1 MIASDIW
8 CFRAIAAIGS
18 LPRMTSITISYRF
31 STVQRLGLG
40 IVPRPARMNCSPPP
54 RCGKAAEAP
63 LKNAPLQQLFHNVLV
78 QIEIHLSLL
87 CALNR
92 SNSKTVPNFLGRDKP
107 CRRSGPARHERSSLL
122 PPEPDCSTRPQSWTT
137 IPDCAF
143 HTAPPPFL
151 LRSRTE
157 IASFIAR
164 LHASSQTHA
173 QKCSTIP
180 AHALTHT
187 HRFSISENGSGI
199 HFNQGFCRGCARQE
213 SLIC

>member
-78 QIEIHLSLL
+78 QIELHLSLL

-92 SNSKTVPNFLGRDKP
+92 SNSKTVPNFGGRDTP
-107 CRRSGPARHERSSLL
+107 TNPFSSL
-122 PPEPDCSTRPQSWTT
+122 PASGHRR
-137 IPDCAF
+137 
-143 HTAPPPFL
+143 TAPTPHHPGLLPLPSVPHRPRPAEKHHFL
-151 LRSRTE
+151 TKSLSHTDAPLARMMLITSFL
-157 IASFIAR
+157 IAI
-164 LHASSQTHA
+164 
-173 QKCSTIP
+173 
-180 AHALTHT
+180 
-187 HRFSISENGSGI
+187 
-199 HFNQGFCRGCARQE
+199 
-213 SLIC
+213 

>member
-92 SNSKTVPNFLGRDKP
+92 SNSKTVPNFLGRD
-107 CRRSGPARHERSSLL
+107 SSSHAHASYPVLVHRLALL
-122 PPEPDCSTRPQSWTT
+122 
-137 IPDCAF
+137 
-143 HTAPPPFL
+143 
-151 LRSRTE
+151 
-157 IASFIAR
+157 
-164 LHASSQTHA
+164 LHASFRPPS
-173 QKCSTIP
+173 CSSP
-180 AHALTHT
+180 
-187 HRFSISENGSGI
+187 
-199 HFNQGFCRGCARQE
+199 CA
-213 SLIC
+213 SLIL

>member
-54 RCGKAAEAP
+54 RCRKAAEAP

-92 SNSKTVPNFLGRDKP
+92 SNSKTVPNFLGRDTTSFTLP
-107 CRRSGPARHERSSLL
+107 AVNSESFAVENVSGPRGLGL
-122 PPEPDCSTRPQSWTT
+122 PP
-137 IPDCAF
+137 
-143 HTAPPPFL
+143 
-151 LRSRTE
+151 
-157 IASFIAR
+157 
-164 LHASSQTHA
+164 LH
-173 QKCSTIP
+173 
-180 AHALTHT
+180 
-187 HRFSISENGSGI
+187 
-199 HFNQGFCRGCARQE
+199 RGDPE
-213 SLIC
+213 

>member
-63 LKNAPLQQLFHNVLV
+63 LKNAPLQQLFHSVLV
-78 QIEIHLSLL
+78 EIEIHLSLL

-92 SNSKTVPNFLGRDKP
+92 SNSKTVPNFVGRGK
-107 CRRSGPARHERSSLL
+107 GNGGEAEVTVRHAKLSSS
-122 PPEPDCSTRPQSWTT
+122 CFRV
-137 IPDCAF
+137 F
-143 HTAPPPFL
+143 V
-151 LRSRTE
+151 
-157 IASFIAR
+157 AS
-164 LHASSQTHA
+164 
-173 QKCSTIP
+173 
-180 AHALTHT
+180 AHV
-187 HRFSISENGSGI
+187 
-199 HFNQGFCRGCARQE
+199 
-213 SLIC
+213 

>member
-92 SNSKTVPNFLGRDKP
+92 SNSKTVPNFLGRDS
-107 CRRSGPARHERSSLL
+107 RSTHPQYLGDRQRPALRPGGRPFRSSRANTALAHIPAPSLPLLVTCPVALHALSPAPFLASTRL
-122 PPEPDCSTRPQSWTT
+122 PP
-137 IPDCAF
+137 
-143 HTAPPPFL
+143 PP
-151 LRSRTE
+151 
-157 IASFIAR
+157 
-164 LHASSQTHA
+164 HA
-173 QKCSTIP
+173 
-180 AHALTHT
+180 
-187 HRFSISENGSGI
+187 G
-199 HFNQGFCRGCARQE
+199 
-213 SLIC
+213 

>member
-92 SNSKTVPNFLGRDKP
+92 SNSETVPNCSESAGT
-107 CRRSGPARHERSSLL
+107 RH
-122 PPEPDCSTRPQSWTT
+122 DT
-137 IPDCAF
+137 ISNDNI
-143 HTAPPPFL
+143 L
-151 LRSRTE
+151 V
-157 IASFIAR
+157 
-164 LHASSQTHA
+164 
-173 QKCSTIP
+173 
-180 AHALTHT
+180 
-187 HRFSISENGSGI
+187 
-199 HFNQGFCRGCARQE
+199 
-213 SLIC
+213 

>member
-107 CRRSGPARHERSSLL
+107 NPIALQLWSTQELPIVFGSRVTLASLAGL
-122 PPEPDCSTRPQSWTT
+122 
-137 IPDCAF
+137 
-143 HTAPPPFL
+143 
-151 LRSRTE
+151 
-157 IASFIAR
+157 
-164 LHASSQTHA
+164 
-173 QKCSTIP
+173 
-180 AHALTHT
+180 
-187 HRFSISENGSGI
+187 
-199 HFNQGFCRGCARQE
+199 
-213 SLIC
+213 

>member
-92 SNSKTVPNFLGRDKP
+92 SNSKTVPNFLGRDTRSLFLFSHFCQTASSRAALSAGGP
-107 CRRSGPARHERSSLL
+107 FSRPESLTSWASLMRSG
-122 PPEPDCSTRPQSWTT
+122 D
-137 IPDCAF
+137 
-143 HTAPPPFL
+143 APLFL
-151 LRSRTE
+151 
-157 IASFIAR
+157 
-164 LHASSQTHA
+164 
-173 QKCSTIP
+173 
-180 AHALTHT
+180 
-187 HRFSISENGSGI
+187 G
-199 HFNQGFCRGCARQE
+199 
-213 SLIC
+213 

>member
-54 RCGKAAEAP
+54 RCRKAAEAP

-92 SNSKTVPNFLGRDKP
+92 SNSKTVPNFLDATNRP
-107 CRRSGPARHERSSLL
+107 LNVPAVYIM
-122 PPEPDCSTRPQSWTT
+122 PQ
-137 IPDCAF
+137 
-143 HTAPPPFL
+143 L
-151 LRSRTE
+151 
-157 IASFIAR
+157 
-164 LHASSQTHA
+164 
-173 QKCSTIP
+173 
-180 AHALTHT
+180 
-187 HRFSISENGSGI
+187 
-199 HFNQGFCRGCARQE
+199 
-213 SLIC
+213 

>member
-92 SNSKTVPNFLGRDKP
+92 SNSKTVPNFLGRDK
-107 CRRSGPARHERSSLL
+107 L
-122 PPEPDCSTRPQSWTT
+122 TRPS
-137 IPDCAF
+137 
-143 HTAPPPFL
+143 
-151 LRSRTE
+151 LRA
-157 IASFIAR
+157 ASFRPAP
-164 LHASSQTHA
+164 HPDSFQVVV
-173 QKCSTIP
+173 CS
-180 AHALTHT
+180 
-187 HRFSISENGSGI
+187 E
-199 HFNQGFCRGCARQE
+199 
-213 SLIC
+213 